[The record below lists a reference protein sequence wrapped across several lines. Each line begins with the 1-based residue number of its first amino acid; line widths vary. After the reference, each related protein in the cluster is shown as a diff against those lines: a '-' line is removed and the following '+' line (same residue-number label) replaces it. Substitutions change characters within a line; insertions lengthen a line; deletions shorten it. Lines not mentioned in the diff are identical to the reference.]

1 MPIAIHLHKRKRRT
15 HKNLEPY
22 PSNNT
27 KIRFLDGIVSVVSF
41 AAPLTIAPQIYN
53 IWIKKNIEG
62 VSMLTWIFFLI
73 FAIPLFTYSSVH
85 KDKKLMLMYF
95 LFMIADALVVAGIL
109 FLK

>member
-1 MPIAIHLHKRKRRT
+1 MPASISIHKRKRKT

-22 PSNNT
+22 PSSNP
-27 KIRFLDGIVSVVSF
+27 KIRILDNIVSVVSF
-41 AAPLTIAPQIYN
+41 AAPLTVAPQIYS
-53 IWIKKNIEG
+53 IWIEKNAEG
-62 VSMLTWIFFLI
+62 VSLL
-73 FAIPLFTYSSVH
+73 FAIPLFTYSLVH